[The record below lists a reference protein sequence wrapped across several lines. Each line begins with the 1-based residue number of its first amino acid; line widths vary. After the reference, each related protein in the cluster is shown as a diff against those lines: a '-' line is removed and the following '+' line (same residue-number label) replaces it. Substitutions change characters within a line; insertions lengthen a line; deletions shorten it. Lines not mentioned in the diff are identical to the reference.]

1 MRRITL
7 MIIGCLL
14 LGAQIGSAAIPDPVK
29 TDYGL
34 VSGTNGTSPGIRAF
48 KGIPFAAPP
57 LGPLRWQPPQ
67 PPAAWNGVRK
77 ADQFGPR
84 CLQAAPRA
92 QGGAPAPAVSEDCLY
107 LNVWTGAKSAAE
119 RRPVIVFAYGG
130 GFNTGAG
137 SEPRY
142 DGEALAK
149 KGVVF
154 VTFNYRLGMLGFFAH
169 PELTEESNRKA
180 SGNYAF
186 MDFISVLKW
195 VQRNIE
201 NFGGDPKRVT
211 IMGESA
217 GAMMVA
223 AMVGSPEVTG
233 LFQRAIAESGA
244 WMGLG
249 VGHMAEL
256 GPAEAAGKKLGTLAD
271 LRNKPADELMRLGRG
286 SGIIVDGWII
296 PEDLSI
302 TFTQGRQNDVDV
314 LVGSNQDEGT
324 FFAGGQRGGGAGG
337 GNGAAQQLKDQAQQR
352 FGKGDMM
359 DSFLQLY
366 PANSDAEAAASSL
379 TRVRDEM
386 AWHMRTWAK
395 LQSKRGK
402 GKAYW
407 YYFTRVPPVAPGQPS
422 RGATHTAELAYVF
435 NNLQTATNPWTDTDR
450 SLADTL
456 SSYWANFAANGDPNG
471 KGLPAWPAF
480 KDKTIERAMILGDK
494 VEPGAP
500 LDSGRV
506 AFYDAAY
513 DGLFRIPEKK
523 PRRP

>member
-1 MRRITL
+1 MRRISLIVIGTL
-7 MIIGCLL
+7 FV
-14 LGAQIGSAAIPDPVK
+14 AVPVASAAIPDPVK
-29 TDYGL
+29 TDSGL
-34 VSGTNGTSPGIRAF
+34 ISGTNGTSPDIRAF

-57 LGPLRWQPPQ
+57 VGPLRWQPPQ
-67 PPAAWNGVRK
+67 PPAAWGGVRK

-84 CLQAAPRA
+84 CMQAAPGARGE
-92 QGGAPAPAVSEDCLY
+92 GGGTPSPAVSEDCLY
-107 LNVWTGAKSAAE
+107 VNVWTGAKSPSE

-154 VTFNYRLGMLGFFAH
+154 VTFNYRLGIFGFFAH
-169 PELTEESNRKA
+169 PELTEESLHKA

-186 MDFISVLKW
+186 MDFIAVLNW

-223 AMVGSPEVTG
+223 AMVGSLEGQG

-249 VGHMAEL
+249 IGRMAERA
-256 GPAEAAGKKLGTLAD
+256 PAEQMGKQFGTLEE
-271 LRNKPADELMRLGRG
+271 LRSKPADELMRLGRG
-286 SGIIVDGWII
+286 TGIIIDGWII
-296 PEDLSI
+296 TEDLSI
-302 TFTQGRQNDVDV
+302 TFTQGHQNDVDV

-324 FFAGGQRGGGAGG
+324 FFAGGQRGAGAASS
-337 GNGAAQQLKDQAQQR
+337 AAQQLTDQARQR
-352 FGKGDMM
+352 FGKSDMM
-359 DSFLQLY
+359 DAFLQLY
-366 PANSDAEAAASSL
+366 PAGSDAEAATSSL
-379 TRVRDEM
+379 NRVRDEM
-386 AWHMRTWAK
+386 AWHMRTLAK

-407 YYFTRVPPVAPGQPS
+407 YYFTRVPPAAPGQPN

-435 NNLQTATNPWTDTDR
+435 NNLQAATNPWTDTDR
-450 SLADTL
+450 ALADTL

-471 KGLPAWPAF
+471 KGLPVWPAF
-480 KDKTIERAMILGDK
+480 KERTSERSMILGDK
-494 VEPGAP
+494 VELGAA

-513 DGLFRIPEKK
+513 DAQFKIPAKK
-523 PRRP
+523 